1 MEPLRKPAKFMVWEM
16 DNLTGKASHPEA
28 PRMQPTEDRYRDRTD
43 LFVEVPCRVNGVSQ
57 LRLAAHA
64 FAEKYLQPG
73 ESRTVVV
80 QRVGNNPNGLPFYP
94 RVFTATM
101 PPSSPS
107 VVEGV
112 LA

>member
-16 DNLTGKASHPEA
+16 DNVTGKASHPEA

-43 LFVEVPCRVNGVSQ
+43 LFIEVPHPVTVSQ

>member
-1 MEPLRKPAKFMVWEM
+1 MEPFRKPATFMVWEM
-16 DNLTGKASHPEA
+16 DNVTGKASHPEA
-28 PRMQPTEDRYRDRTD
+28 PRVQRMEDRYRDRTD
-43 LFVEVPCRVNGVSQ
+43 LFIEVPCPANGMSQ

-80 QRVGNNPNGLPFYP
+80 QRIGNNPNGLPFYP

-101 PPSSPS
+101 PPATPD